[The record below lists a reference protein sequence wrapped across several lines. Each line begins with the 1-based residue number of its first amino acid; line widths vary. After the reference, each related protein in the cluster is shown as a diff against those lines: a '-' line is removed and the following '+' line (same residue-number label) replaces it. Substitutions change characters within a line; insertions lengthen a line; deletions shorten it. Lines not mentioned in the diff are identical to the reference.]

1 MPNKKWFW
9 TEAMD
14 ALLRR
19 MYAPTVKGR
28 SQEIAYRL
36 RMPRWAVN
44 RRAVALGL
52 SRPKDR
58 PWTAQEEAH
67 LEGNFHH
74 VSVKALARKL
84 GRSPTAVKLKAK
96 RLGARK
102 YGEGYT
108 ALSLAEALGVDPH
121 WVLAR
126 IRSGKLRASHR
137 HTDRTAQQGGD
148 SWLMTDE
155 AVVDFLREHPYDVD
169 LRKVDSLW
177 FMDLIAPYLQRPAAS
192 SRHQE
197 AA

>member
-1 MPNKKWFW
+1 MAAKKWIW
-9 TEAMD
+9 NDILDHVLRNMYD
-14 ALLRR
+14 A
-19 MYAPTVKGR
+19 TVPGR
-28 SQEIAYRL
+28 AQEIAEKL

-58 PWTAQEEAH
+58 PWSAAEQSY
-67 LEGNFHH
+67 LEGNYHH

-84 GRSPTAVKLKAK
+84 GRSVTAVKLKAK
-96 RLGARK
+96 RLGLRK

-126 IRSGKLRASHR
+126 IRSGRLRATPR
-137 HTDRTAQQGGD
+137 HTERTAQQGGD
-148 SWLMTDE
+148 SWLITDE
-155 AVVDFLREHPYDVD
+155 GFIDFLREFPYEIDF
-169 LRKVDSLW
+169 RKVDGLW
-177 FMDLIAPYLQRPAAS
+177 FMDLMAPYLQRADNPA
-192 SRHQE
+192 R